1 MNSNQTLQEK
11 ISEQDPDFVSRVQG
25 IEKSTELYAMKKKE
39 ICPDRREIIQARMDL
54 IYRKS
59 IS

>member
-11 ISEQDPDFVSRVQG
+11 ISEQDPEFVNRVQG
-25 IEKSTELYAMKKKE
+25 IEKSTELYAMKVKE
-39 ICPDRREIIQARMDL
+39 VDPDRREIIQARMDF

-59 IS
+59 MS